1 MPKTS
6 AQLAYASPAFK
17 ALSDAVHELDTHRR
31 SRSWAT
37 FARTAL
43 RRRREI
49 VAGAQLLRNLP
60 LVEVRL
66 TSQPAGDAIRGR
78 LCGRVGGMPTRR
90 IARASLQL
98 PTAPEDYLRG
108 RSKQAVRTNL
118 RHAESAGITCERLVG
133 EAAQSASLTEFAELG
148 GWELRHITDVLR
160 VAPGREHFH
169 VARDAQG
176 RTIATA
182 TLDVDEEC
190 AYLVFLQAVDGEL
203 SAPARYALT
212 VHVIQALIR
221 DGVPMLLMGNAVRL
235 NPGLQY
241 FQQRLGFEICN
252 VRIADAA
259 SAA

>member
-1 MPKTS
+1 VPKTS

-17 ALSDAVHELDTHRR
+17 ALSDTVHELDTHRR
-31 SRSWAT
+31 SRSWGT

-49 VAGAQLLRNLP
+49 VAGAQLLRELP
-60 LVEVRL
+60 VVEVRL

-78 LCGRVGGMPTRR
+78 LCGRVAGMPTRR

-98 PTAPEDYLRG
+98 PAAPEDYLRG

-118 RHAESAGITCERLVG
+118 RHAETAGIACERVVDHD
-133 EAAQSASLTEFAELG
+133 AQRARLTEFAELG
-148 GWELRHITDVLR
+148 GWELRHLTDVLG

-169 VARDAQG
+169 VARDAEG
-176 RTIATA
+176 RTIAAA
-182 TLDVDEEC
+182 TLDVDEHC
-190 AYLVFLQAVDGEL
+190 AYLVFLQAVEGEL
-203 SAPARYALT
+203 TAPARYALT
-212 VHVIQALIR
+212 VHVIQELIR

-235 NPGLQY
+235 HPGLQY

-252 VRIADAA
+252 VRIADAEPA
-259 SAA
+259 G